1 MHSKPLMETEI
12 FSRFVKGWCLNLNIE
27 LIYLDLPNIRFYS
40 IVENPHIFLNPDLT
54 VEDRDTLE
62 SIFLCREKLLNE
74 IKVCQTF
81 LYRI

>member
-1 MHSKPLMETEI
+1 M
-12 FSRFVKGWCLNLNIE
+12 SRVGVLYQSIE

-40 IVENPHIFLNPDLT
+40 IAENPHIFLNPDLT

-74 IKVCQTF
+74 IKVCPTF
-81 LYRI
+81 FVSNMSQNVKL